1 MEHKMKTTKIRICNN
16 EYLIKGNESE
26 EYIEKIALFVD
37 KKMSAIMRENPKLS
51 VSMAAV
57 LTAVNIA
64 DDYFKERDQANK
76 QKAFMDDFERK
87 SKDQVSRMKI
97 LEAKVEKLTQSNN
110 ELKNTLSETED
121 QLKKAQNEF
130 R

>member
-1 MEHKMKTTKIRICNN
+1 MEHNMKTTKIRICNT

-26 EYIEKIALFVD
+26 EYVEKIALFVD
-37 KKMSAIMRENPKLS
+37 KKMSSIMRENPKLS

-57 LTAVNIA
+57 LTAVNIS

-76 QKAFMDDFERK
+76 QKAFMDDIEKK
-87 SKDQVSRMKI
+87 SKEQISRIKM
-97 LEAKVEKLTQSNN
+97 LEAKIEKLSLANT
-110 ELKNTLSETED
+110 ELKETLTQTEE

>member
-1 MEHKMKTTKIRICNN
+1 MKTTKIRICNT
-16 EYLIKGNESE
+16 EYLIKGSESE

-37 KKMSAIMRENPKLS
+37 KKMSSIMRDNPKLS

-57 LTAVNIA
+57 LTAVNIS

-76 QKAFMDDFERK
+76 QQALMDDIEKK
-87 SKDQVSRMKI
+87 SKEQISRVKM
-97 LEAKVEKLTQSNN
+97 LEAKIEKLTQANA
-110 ELKNTLSETED
+110 ELKDTLSQTEE

>member
-1 MEHKMKTTKIRICNN
+1 MKTTKIRICNT

-26 EYIEKIALFVD
+26 EYVEKIALFVD
-37 KKMSAIMRENPKLS
+37 KKMSSIMRENPKLS

-57 LTAVNIA
+57 LTAVNIS

-76 QKAFMDDFERK
+76 QKAFMDDIEKK
-87 SKDQVSRMKI
+87 SKEQISRIKM
-97 LEAKVEKLTQSNN
+97 LEAKIEKLSLANT
-110 ELKNTLSETED
+110 ELKETLTQTEE

>member
-1 MEHKMKTTKIRICNN
+1 MKTIKVRICNN
-16 EYLIKGNESE
+16 EYLIKGNESQ

-37 KKMSAIMRENPKLS
+37 KKMSAIMRESPQLS

-57 LTAVNIA
+57 LASVNIA

-76 QKAFMDDFERK
+76 QKASMDDMEKRTK
-87 SKDQVSRMKI
+87 EQNSHVKLM
-97 LEAKVEKLTQSNN
+97 EAKMEKLMQSNS
-110 ELKNTLSETED
+110 ELKATLADTQE
-121 QLKKAQNEF
+121 QLTKAKNEF

>member
-1 MEHKMKTTKIRICNN
+1 MKTTKIRICNN

-26 EYIEKIALFVD
+26 EYVEKIALFVD
-37 KKMSAIMRENPKLS
+37 KKMSSIMRENPKLS
-51 VSMAAV
+51 ISMAAV
-57 LTAVNIA
+57 LTAVNVA

-76 QKAFMDDFERK
+76 QKALMDDFEKK
-87 SKDQVSRMKI
+87 SKEQVSRVKMM
-97 LEAKVEKLTQSNN
+97 EAKIEKLTQNN
-110 ELKNTLSETED
+110 TELKDMLSQTEE